1 MSNNSFQNYTF
12 KLYFSKLY
20 YSELYCASSKR
31 CVFITPKKNYVKNP
45 KITNIARIANSV
57 PFTALGLLLII
68 VKVKFWSG
76 HVSSSHFVF
85 VLITLIKCLKGQKS
99 LSRVAL

>member
-1 MSNNSFQNYTF
+1 MSINSFQNYTV

-31 CVFITPKKNYVKNP
+31 CVFITPKKNYVKKT

-57 PFTALGLLLII
+57 PFTALGLLFE
-68 VKVKFWSG
+68 V
-76 HVSSSHFVF
+76 
-85 VLITLIKCLKGQKS
+85 VLKMS
-99 LSRVAL
+99 